1 MISFTHILRGLAAP
15 ILLSSLLAGTAY
27 GQSPDNLNQETVNH
41 ETLTPP
47 LSQQTVSETEIAPI
61 QDDTLYVGTYGAG
74 QNSVSENLGTPQTD
88 PNQDFCINVITGF
101 PNDDQVA
108 RYQFFKLTDEL
119 AVDAEPDFTRALMA
133 YEQDPLPTDIPV
145 IDVIELIANP
155 VVRQAAPEVV
165 VASMNHL
172 IDFNLRCEPYLVGQI
187 SSLTAFDASLSDSDI
202 VIAEDALY
210 LRQILLESL
219 ARLGASESPSHQL
232 AVLNYS
238 DALVRSRDEIE
249 FKAYENDVSDVEAI
263 FMSDLDGRLARSN
276 DIINNEIDREILGE
290 ALYLNEDLLDDIKRQ
305 RRADGIRTLNR
316 ILNRY

>member
-1 MISFTHILRGLAAP
+1 MISFTHILRGLATP

-27 GQSPDNLNQETVNH
+27 GQTPDNLNQETV
-41 ETLTPP
+41 TPP
-47 LSQQTVSETEIAPI
+47 FSQQTVSETEITPI
-61 QDDTLYVGTYGAG
+61 QDDTLYVGTYGAR
-74 QNSVSENLGTPQTD
+74 QNSVSENIGTAQTD

-276 DIINNEIDREILGE
+276 DIINGEIDREILGE

>member
-27 GQSPDNLNQETVNH
+27 GQSPDNLNQETV
-41 ETLTPP
+41 TPP
-47 LSQQTVSETEIAPI
+47 FSQQTVSETEITPI
-61 QDDTLYVGTYGAG
+61 QDDTLYVGTYGAR
-74 QNSVSENLGTPQTD
+74 QNSVSENIGTPQTD

-276 DIINNEIDREILGE
+276 DIINGEIDREILGE